1 LTEGTEK
8 AFVADLVPSELR
20 ATAYGIYNF
29 AIGIA
34 AFPASFIMGLL
45 WQSFNSTVA
54 FTFGAALALI
64 AVVLLVMAIPAS
76 VSHQIRQS

>member
-1 LTEGTEK
+1 MTEGTEK

-34 AFPASFIMGLL
+34 AFPASFIMGEI
-45 WQSFNSTVA
+45 WQRFNSTVA
-54 FTFGAALALI
+54 FTFGAALALVAMI
-64 AVVLLVMAIPAS
+64 LLALAIPS
-76 VSHQIRQS
+76 RIPGRE